1 VLKGF
6 LLMGT
11 EYSLSV
17 KSMVTPDEVVKD
29 AHIRIN
35 EGKIVDFSASEGKS
49 YTLKKKHI
57 LFPALFNAHDH
68 LFGTYYPKIG
78 DGPYVCWFPWDFDL
92 KSADTYEERNKNK
105 PYDIYLLG
113 SYKNLLSGVTTVH
126 DHIPHVINDPF
137 IEKLPIRVL
146 KDYALSHEVSSYDL
160 KWGDGI
166 DIEHRKA
173 VKNDIAYV
181 THVEEGWDQESIRG
195 IDILVEHNAL
205 TEHTVMIHG
214 IGFSPKDIE
223 LVARSKAHFIWCPGS
238 NMFMFGKTAKIREI
252 LQAGINTCIG
262 TDSPSSGE
270 INLLEE
276 IRFAKKVFHD
286 LYGEELDD
294 REIVRMITINPA
306 RAFRMANQVGS
317 LEKGKLGDLLIVEG
331 HDKNPYTSLVNARLK
346 DIALVIREGVPLY
359 GDADYGE
366 IFDDMASHY
375 TSVKIEGTEKLI
387 SGDPQALMDK
397 VRKNVGFHKELPFL
411 PI

>member
-1 VLKGF
+1 
-6 LLMGT
+6 MGA

-29 AHIRIN
+29 AHIRID
-35 EGKIVDFSASEGKS
+35 EGKIVDFSASDKKT
-49 YTLKKKHI
+49 YTLKKKHV

-92 KSADTYEERNKNK
+92 KSGEVYKERNKNK
-105 PYDIYLLG
+105 PFDIYLLG
-113 SYKNLLSGVTTVH
+113 SYKNLISGVTTVH
-126 DHIPHVINDPF
+126 DHIPHIINDPF
-137 IEKLPIRVL
+137 IDKLPIRVI
-146 KDYALSHEVSSYDL
+146 KDYALSHEASAYDL

-173 VKNDIAYV
+173 MKNNIAYV
-181 THVEEGWDQESIRG
+181 THIEEGWDQESMRG

-205 TEHTVMIHG
+205 TEYTVMIHG
-214 IGFSPKDIE
+214 IAFSRKDIE
-223 LVARSKAHFIWCPGS
+223 LVARSKSHFIWCPGS
-238 NMFMFGKTAKIREI
+238 NMFMFGKTAKIRDI
-252 LQAGINTCIG
+252 IGAGINTCIG

-276 IRFAKKVFHD
+276 IRFAKKVYRE
-286 LYGEELDD
+286 LYSEELED

-306 RAFRMANQVGS
+306 KAFRMQDKVGS
-317 LEKGKLGDLLIVEG
+317 IEKGKLGDLLVIEG
-331 HDKNPYTSLVNARLK
+331 KDKNPYTSLVNAQLG
-346 DIALVIREGVPLY
+346 DIALVIQEGKPLY

-366 IFDDMASHY
+366 IFEDMSSDY
-375 TSVKIEGTEKLI
+375 TRISIEGKDKYVV
-387 SGDPQALMDK
+387 GDPQTLMDK